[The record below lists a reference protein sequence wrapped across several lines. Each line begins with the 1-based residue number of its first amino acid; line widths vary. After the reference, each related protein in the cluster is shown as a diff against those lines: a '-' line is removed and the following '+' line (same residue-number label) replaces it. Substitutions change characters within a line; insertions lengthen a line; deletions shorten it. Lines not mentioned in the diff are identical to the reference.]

1 MSRVAV
7 LLIGCSTIACGA
19 ATPQA
24 EEPDDGSPGPEIAIS
39 LRLVDASRDDV
50 PGSDAQLVLIHRSG
64 RRELTPLT
72 SLQGVCTH
80 AAPERGEVLR
90 VSCWWAGA
98 GSVLVARRDGDVLV
112 VAERSVDEESGPG
125 EMREVERIQLP
136 RRAQLSPI
144 TP

>member
-1 MSRVAV
+1 MKRLAIVV
-7 LLIGCSTIACGA
+7 LIGCGA

-24 EEPDDGSPGPEIAIS
+24 EEPDDGSPGPEIAVS
-39 LRLVDASRDDV
+39 LRLVDASEADV
-50 PGSDAQLVLIHRSG
+50 PASDAQLVLIHRSG

-80 AAPERGEVLR
+80 AVPEAGEVLR

-98 GSVLVARRDGDVLV
+98 GSLLVARREGDVLI
-112 VAERSVDEESGPG
+112 VARRVVDEENGPG
-125 EMREVERIQLP
+125 EAEEIGRVELP
-136 RRAQLSPI
+136 RRAQLSPV